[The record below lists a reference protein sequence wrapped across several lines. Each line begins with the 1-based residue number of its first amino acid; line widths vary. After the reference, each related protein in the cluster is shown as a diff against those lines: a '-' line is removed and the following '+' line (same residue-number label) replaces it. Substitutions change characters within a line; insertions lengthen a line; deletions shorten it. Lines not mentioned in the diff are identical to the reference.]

1 MIVDLVIG
9 LILSAIGFY
18 FGFGFDSVIILFFAF
33 VLDFDIP
40 LNEFIRI
47 FIKKEKKFNL
57 STVLDEKSYTHKF
70 LFHLPLIVLPFSFL
84 VGMFYQNWLFGV
96 LLALAILLHLIHD
109 TTDKNFDGVSW
120 LWPFNKNS
128 YKLKRTGWETKTR
141 QMLAREAEKKK
152 ERSTSQIL
160 RDNKT

>member
-1 MIVDLVIG
+1 MLVDLVIG
-9 LILSAIGFY
+9 LVLSAIGLCL
-18 FGFGFDSVIILFFAF
+18 GFGFDSAIILFFAF
-33 VLDFDIP
+33 ILDFDIP

-57 STVLDEKSYTHKF
+57 STILDEKSYTHKF
-70 LFHLPLIVLPFSFL
+70 LFHLPLMVLPLSFL
-84 VGMFYQNWLFGV
+84 VGMLYQNWLFGT

-109 TTDKNFDGVSW
+109 MTDKNFDGVPW

-128 YKLKRTGWETKTR
+128 YKLKKSGWEIKTR
-141 QMLAREAEKKK
+141 KMLAEEAEKKN
-152 ERSTSQIL
+152 ERSASQIL